1 MFQEDLHVPPAL
13 TNPQIQT
20 QTQSRASNL
29 TLTEAACV
37 TFSAITSWESQ
48 PIEPCYPVFGRLKK
62 EAALPPAQVTPLT
75 TDVSESYL
83 RGFYRSPATRRI
95 CYLSIADRLFQPE
108 LPPLSRS
115 CPAWHFQFCLECDKS
130 WNAFASYRFAKW
142 KITQRESVCWRG
154 RSVPRQERV
163 MRQVYASRKWR
174 RKTVRRA
181 THVELIGW
189 SLFSSS
195 PLSCSDLRR
204 STLYA

>member
-20 QTQSRASNL
+20 PTQSRASNL

-95 CYLSIADRLFQPE
+95 CYLTDYSNPSCLLSLDPV
-108 LPPLSRS
+108 LPDTFSFASNAIRVETLSR
-115 CPAWHFQFCLECDKS
+115 L
-130 WNAFASYRFAKW
+130 
-142 KITQRESVCWRG
+142 
-154 RSVPRQERV
+154 
-163 MRQVYASRKWR
+163 
-174 RKTVRRA
+174 TVSQS
-181 THVELIGW
+181 GK
-189 SLFSSS
+189 
-195 PLSCSDLRR
+195 
-204 STLYA
+204 

>member
-1 MFQEDLHVPPAL
+1 MKVYKRLTNPSDSTNRHALAVSLEKKTKNNPLHVPRGSPRPPAL

-20 QTQSRASNL
+20 PTQSRASNL

-115 CPAWHFQFCLECDKS
+115 CPA
-130 WNAFASYRFAKW
+130 
-142 KITQRESVCWRG
+142 
-154 RSVPRQERV
+154 
-163 MRQVYASRKWR
+163 
-174 RKTVRRA
+174 
-181 THVELIGW
+181 
-189 SLFSSS
+189 
-195 PLSCSDLRR
+195 
-204 STLYA
+204 

>member
-1 MFQEDLHVPPAL
+1 MKVYKRLINPSDSTNRHALAVSLEKKKKKPTPYMFQEDLPAL

-20 QTQSRASNL
+20 PTQSRASNL

-115 CPAWHFQFCLECDKS
+115 CPA
-130 WNAFASYRFAKW
+130 
-142 KITQRESVCWRG
+142 
-154 RSVPRQERV
+154 
-163 MRQVYASRKWR
+163 
-174 RKTVRRA
+174 
-181 THVELIGW
+181 
-189 SLFSSS
+189 
-195 PLSCSDLRR
+195 
-204 STLYA
+204 

>member
-1 MFQEDLHVPPAL
+1 MKVYKRLINPSDSTNRHALAVSLEKQKKKPTPYMFQEDLPAL

-20 QTQSRASNL
+20 PTQSRASNL

-115 CPAWHFQFCLECDKS
+115 CPA
-130 WNAFASYRFAKW
+130 
-142 KITQRESVCWRG
+142 
-154 RSVPRQERV
+154 
-163 MRQVYASRKWR
+163 
-174 RKTVRRA
+174 
-181 THVELIGW
+181 
-189 SLFSSS
+189 
-195 PLSCSDLRR
+195 
-204 STLYA
+204 